1 VDRDSRP
8 ARSFSSTEICAVVV
22 TYNADAAFSERL
34 ARIRRQVGGVIV
46 VDNGS
51 DEGTREMLRTC
62 TANPSIALVLNADN
76 VGIAR
81 AFNIG
86 VERAVAL
93 GFAAVLLMDHDTS
106 VNEEMVEELLRVE
119 AAHPARSELAVI
131 GSGYHDDNDEASQA
145 SVFAAADSWEEVES
159 VISSGSL
166 IPLASHAIVGP
177 FRDELFIDYVDVD
190 YCLRARAKGLRVIKT
205 KKPLMSHSIGAS
217 TRQRWLWTT
226 KWVRNHSPDRRYYI
240 ARNDTVMLQEH
251 GHYVLGLWALKSLG
265 RRIRA
270 CRRIALYERMKMAK
284 IMAVAEGWW
293 DGVRGRLGP
302 RAIERRFL

>member
-1 VDRDSRP
+1 LL
-8 ARSFSSTEICAVVV
+8 SSADICAVVV
-22 TYNADAAFSERL
+22 TYNPDAAFPERL
-34 ARIRRQVGGVIV
+34 ARIERQVGAVIV

-51 DEGTREMLRTC
+51 EEVAKVMLREC
-62 TANPSIALVLNADN
+62 TAATSLTAEASLKAQASLTLVMNADN

-86 VERAVAL
+86 IERAVAR
-93 GFAAVLLMDHDTS
+93 GFAGVLLMDHDTS
-106 VNEEMVEELLRVE
+106 VNEDMVEELLKVE

-131 GSGYHDDNDEASQA
+131 GSGYHDENDEASQA
-145 SVFAAADSWEEVES
+145 LVFAADDSWEEVES

-166 IPLASHAIVGP
+166 IPLASHSIVGP

-190 YCLRARAKGLRVIKT
+190 YCLRARAKGLRVIKAR
-205 KKPLMSHSIGAS
+205 KPLMSHSIGAS
-217 TRQRWLWTT
+217 TRQRWLWTH

-240 ARNDTVMLQEH
+240 ARNDTVMLREH

-270 CRRIALYERMKMAK
+270 CRRIALYERMKAAK

-302 RAIERRFL
+302 RSG